1 MSTKQYDTNRNQEL
15 RFWTK
20 PTYIPAIKYD
30 KQEMLQKVQKLQKN
44 QPKAAIWPSLA
55 SQLQL
60 PKKLTYKQQ
69 SAIDIAYKQLR
80 KKLSITTA

>member
-30 KQEMLQKVQKLQKN
+30 KEEMLQKVQELQKN
-44 QPKAAIWPSLA
+44 QPKAAIWPSL
-55 SQLQL
+55 STQLHIG
-60 PKKLTYKQQ
+60 KRLTYKQQ
-69 SAIDIAYKQLR
+69 SVVDTAYKELQKDLR
-80 KKLSITTA
+80 